1 MRLKHCTVISVVHKM
16 NAGLGFQKVA
26 VMDQGR
32 LAEFDDPKVLMARA
46 SKFKELC
53 NAEI

>member
-1 MRLKHCTVISVVHKM
+1 MRLKHCTVISVVQKT

-26 VMDQGR
+26 VMDQGL